1 MSSSP
6 LPSSTPPPVLAGAR
20 VLEYVI
26 VDETVVFTGRLH
38 LYSGNERIGRV
49 PCLAICRE
57 FDDGQY
63 LLVHCGEDWEAL
75 GVQAWN
81 GPLARGPASVDE
93 VKLRAESYYA
103 GLSSRWIRLEVSLED
118 AQAYHEAQEREFICS
133 FCGRGPDELPSV
145 FRGGSAT
152 ICGDCVREL
161 YRMLDEPDDAPSL
174 Q

>member
-1 MSSSP
+1 MSSP
-6 LPSSTPPPVLAGAR
+6 LPPSAPPPVLAGAR
-20 VLEYVI
+20 VLEYAI

-49 PCLAICRE
+49 PRLAICRE

-93 VKLRAESYYA
+93 VKQRAESYYA

-118 AQAYHEAQEREFICS
+118 AEAYHEAQEREFICS
-133 FCGRGPDELPSV
+133 FCGRGPHELPSV
-145 FRGGSAT
+145 FRGGNAT

>member
-1 MSSSP
+1 MSSL
-6 LPSSTPPPVLAGAR
+6 LPPSAPPPVLAGAR
-20 VLEYVI
+20 VLEYAI
-26 VDETVVFTGRLH
+26 VDEAVTFTGRLH
-38 LYSGNERIGRV
+38 LYCGNERIGRV

-75 GVQAWN
+75 GVEAWN
-81 GPLARGPASVDE
+81 GPFAQVPGSVDE
-93 VKLRAESYYA
+93 VKLRAETYYA
-103 GLSSRWIRLEVSLED
+103 GLSSKWVKLDVSPED
-118 AQAYHEAQEREFICS
+118 AWAYQEAQEREFICS

-145 FRGGSAT
+145 FRGGNAT

-161 YRMLDEPDDAPSL
+161 YRMLDDPDDAPSL